1 MKKVFLA
8 LLASIAVTSQAELI
22 PIGVSPART
31 DAAVGLSPSNEVP
44 AVAGNSGSGGAI
56 SGGVVFDTDTR
67 ELVLMLGYG
76 SAAGF
81 SDLTGPATSMTL
93 NGPAGTNQTAAV
105 LEDLGPFSFPST
117 NPAAGGL
124 IFGTVTVPTNGVS
137 DLLAGFYYV
146 NIGTAANTNGEI
158 RGQLIPLPPT
168 ISCPEPITVECG
180 TQVVLTAEADSQAGN
195 AMTIVWSMEG
205 MALYTNQVA
214 AGTPPTSTNVTFASE
229 LPLGTNIIDV
239 TVTDSAGLTD
249 SCETTVT
256 VIDTI
261 PPVIT
266 NAWACPNVLWPPNHK
281 LVTVTIHAGV
291 TDNCGPT
298 TWKIIGVQSNEPVN
312 GKGDGNT
319 SPDWCILGPHTVAL
333 RAERSGTGTG
343 RIYTITIQAEDESGN
358 LSAPFN
364 VTVTVP
370 HDMSHKNGHDDD
382 PGNDNDNGN
391 GKGK

>member
-1 MKKVFLA
+1 MKKMFIA
-8 LLASIAVTSQAELI
+8 LLASFAVSTQAELI
-22 PIGVSPART
+22 PIGVSPAGT

-44 AVAGNSGSGGAI
+44 AVGGSSGSGGTI
-56 SGGVVFDTDTR
+56 SGGVVFDTGTR
-67 ELVLMLGYG
+67 ELMLTLGYG

-81 SDLTGPATSMTL
+81 TDLTGPATSMTL
-93 NGPAGTNQTAAV
+93 NGPAGTNQTATV
-105 LEDLGPFSFPST
+105 LADLGSFSFPST
-117 NPAAGGL
+117 NPAAGGI
-124 IFGTVTVPTNGVS
+124 IFGTVTIPTNEVS

-158 RGQLIPLPPT
+158 RGQLVPLPPT
-168 ISCPEPITVECG
+168 ISCPEPVTVECG
-180 TQVVLTAEADSQAGN
+180 TQAVLTAEAGSLVGN
-195 AMTIVWSMEG
+195 AMTVVWSMEG
-205 MALYTNQVA
+205 MALHTNQVP
-214 AGTPPTSTNVTFASE
+214 AGTPPTSTDVTFASE

-239 TVTDSAGLTD
+239 TVTDSAGLSD

-266 NAWACPNVLWPPNHK
+266 NAWAAPRILWPPNHK
-281 LVTVTIHAGV
+281 FVTVTVHACV

-312 GKGDGNT
+312 AKGDGNT
-319 SPDWCILGPHTVAL
+319 SPDWNILGPHTVAL

-370 HDMSHKNGHDDD
+370 HDMRY
-382 PGNDNDNGN
+382 
-391 GKGK
+391 KGM

>member
-1 MKKVFLA
+1 MKKIIIA
-8 LLASIAVTSQAELI
+8 LLSSIAVTSQAALI
-22 PIGVSPART
+22 PIGVSPAGT

-44 AVAGNSGSGGAI
+44 AVTGSSGSGGAI

-67 ELVLMLGYG
+67 ELMLTLGYG

-81 SDLTGPATSMTL
+81 TDLTGPATSMTL

-168 ISCPEPITVECG
+168 ISCPGPITVECG
-180 TQVVLTAEADSQAGN
+180 TQAVLTAEVGSLVGN
-195 AMTIVWSMEG
+195 AMTVVWSLEG
-205 MALYTNQVA
+205 TALHTNDVP
-214 AGTPPTSTNVTFASE
+214 AGAPPTSVDVTFPSE

-239 TVTDSAGLTD
+239 TVTDSAGLSA
-249 SCETTVT
+249 SCETVVT

-266 NAWACPNVLWPPNHK
+266 NAWASPNILWPPNHK
-281 LVTVTIHAGV
+281 FVTVTIHANV

-298 TWKIIGVQSNEPVN
+298 TWKIIGVQSNEAVN
-312 GKGDGNT
+312 GRGDGNT
-319 SPDWCILGPHTVAL
+319 SPDWKILGPHTVAL
-333 RAERSGTGTG
+333 RAERSGNGSG

-370 HDMSHKNGHDDD
+370 HDMGHE
-382 PGNDNDNGN
+382 NVSQRQ
-391 GKGK
+391 GK